1 MPMTWNLYDVV
12 RLIAAIPSGRINACL
27 SETKDVCIGDLGTI
41 VMVLTSPDTRTTYEV
56 ECVGPDGYTR
66 WLATLFADEI
76 ERVSSV
82 GAT

>member
-12 RLIAAIPSGRINACL
+12 RLIAAIPPERINVGQFDAN
-27 SETKDVCIGDLGTI
+27 DVRVGDLGTI
-41 VMVLTSPDTRTTYEV
+41 VMVLTSPDARTAYEV
-56 ECVGPDGYTR
+56 ECVAPDGGTR